1 MTVLISQPSP
11 SDFWGYHDLSI
22 VLCQPQIPGNTGNAI
37 RLCANAGA
45 ALHLIGPLGFDMSS
59 AALRRAGLDYASLAQ
74 VVIWDTLEAF
84 WEGRN
89 DGFGGRLVAP
99 YRRSLGIPDNGRQ
112 PADRNHAADAGDAAD
127 GELACAVDGA
137 SGATNGAPVDA
148 SEVGQ
153 PSEAGRRVAPDGFE
167 TSASGAEGQGSAGV
181 PAPSGRLLATTSK
194 AAADIWSFEFTR
206 GDVLLFGQESDGLDQ
221 AVLDDDRIA
230 QHLAIPMAPDNRSLN
245 LSNSVAVVLYEAL
258 RQCYLEYINP
268 LR

>member
-1 MTVLISQPSP
+1 MPEPIAFVLNGAPVHTEANPVSRL
-11 SDFWGYHDLSI
+11 SD
-22 VLCQPQIPGNTGNAI
+22 V
-37 RLCANAGA
+37 
-45 ALHLIGPLGFDMSS
+45 
-59 AALRRAGLDYASLAQ
+59 LRRSFKATGTKS
-74 VVIWDTLEAF
+74 
-84 WEGRN
+84 GC
-89 DGFGGRLVAP
+89 
-99 YRRSLGIPDNGRQ
+99 
-112 PADRNHAADAGDAAD
+112 DAGDCGACTVMLD

-230 QHLAIPMAPDNRSLN
+230 QHLAIPMAPNNRSLN